1 MVVYIV
7 IAVIIAIAAILIYK
21 RKKRE
26 KKMPAGLQIF
36 NESGKVI
43 FDLANQTTF
52 VYGTVNT
59 NGTNG
64 SVSDSRIDEHTWI
77 MVVGTQD
84 ATTLIPN
91 FTIEKGKISWENK
104 SMWFVHAGNVTFI
117 YGAY

>member
-1 MVVYIV
+1 MVTYIA
-7 IAVIIAIAAILIYK
+7 IAVIILVAAIIFY

-26 KKMPAGLQIF
+26 KEMAAGLQIF

-43 FDLANQTTF
+43 FDLANQTSF

-77 MVVGTQD
+77 MVIGTQD

-104 SMWFVHAGNVTFI
+104 SMWYVHAGNVTFI

>member
-1 MVVYIV
+1 MVIYIT
-7 IAVIIAIAAILIYK
+7 IAVIVVVAAIIFYRKK
-21 RKKRE
+21 RKKE
-26 KKMPAGLQIF
+26 MAAGLQIF

-77 MVVGTQD
+77 MVIGTQD

-104 SMWFVHAGNVTFI
+104 SMWYVHAGNVTFI